1 MPCGEVMFWLFCIVF
16 VVSGFHFGH
25 FACFGGFVS
34 LVSVVSFRLFGWFRW
49 FRFACFVSLF
59 QVLVH
64 AVLFSFMH
72 VFFFYF
78 CYVIDNYCPFKR
90 NLSSVW

>member
-1 MPCGEVMFWLFCIVF
+1 MPRGEVVLVVSYRICRIWFSFWLFRLFRWFC
-16 VVSGFHFGH
+16 
-25 FACFGGFVS
+25 FACFGGFV
-34 LVSVVSFRLFGWFRW
+34 LFVSVVSFRSFQW

-59 QVLVH
+59 RVLVH

-78 CYVIDNYCPFKR
+78 C
-90 NLSSVW
+90 